1 MQAALVVVTLL
12 AVWGAVSNAQY
23 NLTRLNMTSGF
34 GFLERGTGWNYSFSL
49 VERSINDSYA
59 YTLFIGLLNTL
70 FVGFICIVTT
80 TIFGFLIGTM
90 RDVRHPALRFA
101 ASVYVQIFRNIP
113 LILQAIFLYAILIH
127 MGGPRQAVSLGD
139 VAFLSGRGA
148 MLPGLN
154 VSPTAADRW
163 LQVELRQLELG
174 DERLRDHLQ
183 QQLLQA
189 GLWTVGAVLFILAL
203 ILARPVFWR
212 GLALWAGGSLGLAL
226 AVALVLRPEGESL
239 LSLPQLQGL
248 RFTGGISVPI
258 ELFALIAAITLYGSA
273 YVAEIVRGGLAQVP
287 RGLVEAGQA
296 LGLSRAAI
304 WSRIKVPMALRSIIP
319 PLGNQWIFMMKAT
332 TIGIA
337 IGFSDLFYITV
348 NAISQSG
355 QTLELIAMLMLTF
368 LAINYS
374 IALFTNWLNARLQ
387 LKEH

>member
-1 MQAALVVVTLL
+1 MATADDLRRRAKRRSLFLQTAIVVIIGL

-34 GFLERGTGWNYSFSL
+34 SFLERDTGWDYSFSL
-49 VERSINDSYA
+49 IERSIDDRYY
-59 YTLFIGLLNTL
+59 YTLFVGLLNTL
-70 FVGFICIVTT
+70 FVGFICIITT
-80 TIFGFLIGTM
+80 TFFGFIIGTM
-90 RDVRHPALRFA
+90 RDARHPALSFA
-101 ASVYVQIFRNIP
+101 ANVYVQIFRNIP

-127 MGGPRQAVSLGD
+127 LGGPRQAISVAD
-139 VAFLSGRGA
+139 VAFLSGRGM

-154 VSPTAADRW
+154 ISAAAAMGLLLASVAIAIGLIIAKVS
-163 LQVELRQLELG
+163 L
-174 DERLRDHLQ
+174 
-183 QQLLQA
+183 
-189 GLWTVGAVLFILAL
+189 
-203 ILARPVFWR
+203 WR
-212 GLALWAGGSLGLAL
+212 GIAIWLGGSI
-226 AVALVLRPEGESL
+226 VLTIGAAIAFRPEGESL
-239 LSLPQLQGL
+239 FSIPALAGL
-248 RFTGGISVPI
+248 RFKGGISVPI
-258 ELFALIAAITLYGSA
+258 ELVALIVAITLYGSA
-273 YVAEIVRGGLAQVP
+273 YIAEIVRGGLAQVP

-296 LGLSRAAI
+296 LGLSHMSI

-348 NAISQSG
+348 NSISQSG
-355 QTLELIAMLMLTF
+355 QTLELILLLMLAF

>member
-1 MQAALVVVTLL
+1 MGTADELRRRAKRRSLAIQSVIVVLTVL

-34 GFLERGTGWNYSFSL
+34 SFLERDTGWDYSFSL
-49 VERSINDSYA
+49 IERSISDRYY
-59 YTLFIGLLNTL
+59 YTLFAGLLNTL

-80 TIFGFLIGTM
+80 TFFGFIIGTM
-90 RDVRHPALRFA
+90 RDAHHPALSFA
-101 ASVYVQIFRNIP
+101 ANVYVQIFRNVP

-127 MGGPRQAVSLGD
+127 MGGPRQALNIGD
-139 VAFLSGRGA
+139 VAFLSGRGM

-154 VSPTAADRW
+154 ITPSVAVGLLLASVVMAA
-163 LQVELRQLELG
+163 
-174 DERLRDHLQ
+174 
-183 QQLLQA
+183 LLIIA
-189 GLWTVGAVLFILAL
+189 KASL
-203 ILARPVFWR
+203 WR
-212 GLALWAGGSLGLAL
+212 GIAMWLGGTILFSLLAAA
-226 AVALVLRPEGESL
+226 VLRPEGEGLFSVPAL
-239 LSLPQLQGL
+239 AGL
-248 RFTGGISVPI
+248 RFKGGISVPI
-258 ELFALIAAITLYGSA
+258 ELLALIISITLYGSA
-273 YVAEIVRGGLAQVP
+273 YIAEIVRGGLAQVP

-296 LGLSRAAI
+296 LGLSRMSI

-348 NAISQSG
+348 NSISQSG
-355 QTLELIAMLMLTF
+355 QTLELILILMLTF

-374 IALFTNWLNARLQ
+374 IVLFTNWLNARLQ